1 MSLCTN
7 IPLQFERFGPKGGD
21 ILTRILKT
29 LLIAGAMSMPALA
42 DPAMARELKFA
53 IGFTQASAPYKG
65 AMTFA
70 EEVEKNSGGE
80 LTVRVFPVS
89 LLDLKE
95 TPPGLRDGIA
105 DVGYVIGP
113 YYPKEFA
120 TTNLVAELSMIASTK
135 NPTGLENAAFIAAA
149 AEYFLFNCG
158 DCQKEFDAQ
167 NQVYLGQAASPPM
180 VMNCTKPV
188 TNLEQVKGLRLR
200 TSSSNFGRWATHV
213 GGVPVALPAQEL
225 FEGLSQGVVD
235 CIVVGSEL
243 FGLRL
248 IDVVKHIT
256 VDVPG
261 GIFGGAMP
269 TNVNKDVWKELTDK
283 QRRVIIDAAATN
295 MAHTL
300 WNYNQIAKDE
310 FVEVEKRGIGLHK
323 PEADLQEATAK
334 FIEADLGKIAERYK
348 TDFGVADADKIAA
361 DFRVVYDKWVARIPE
376 MSTVDDFRKALLN
389 ELFSK
394 IDEKTYGL

>member
-1 MSLCTN
+1 MT
-7 IPLQFERFGPKGGD
+7 KG
-21 ILTRILKT
+21 LRT
-29 LLIAGAMSMPALA
+29 LLLAAAMFAPAFA
-42 DPAMARELKFA
+42 DMAAARELKFA
-53 IGFTQASAPYKG
+53 IGFTQASAPYK
-65 AMTFA
+65 AAVTFA
-70 EEVEKNSGGE
+70 EEVERKSNGE

-105 DVGYVIGP
+105 DLGYVIGP

-149 AEYFLFNCG
+149 AEYFFFNCD
-158 DCQKEFDAQ
+158 DCQKEFDTQ
-167 NQVYLGQAASPPM
+167 NQVYLGQAASPPL
-180 VMNCTKPV
+180 VMNCNKPV

-200 TSSSNFGRWATHV
+200 TSSSNFARWATHV
-213 GGVPVALPAQEL
+213 GGVPVSLPAQEL

-269 TNVNKDVWKELTDK
+269 TNVNKDVWKGLTDA
-283 QRRVIIDAAATN
+283 QRRIIIDAAATN

-300 WNYNQIAKDE
+300 WNYNQIASDE

-323 PEADLQEATAK
+323 PEADLQDATAA
-334 FIEADLGKIAERYK
+334 FIAGDLNIIAERYK
-348 TDFGVADADKIAA
+348 TEFGVANADQIATE
-361 DFRVVYDKWVARIPE
+361 FRAVFDKWIARIPQ
-376 MSTVDDFRKALLN
+376 MSTVDDFRKVLSD

>member
-1 MSLCTN
+1 MA
-7 IPLQFERFGPKGGD
+7 K
-21 ILTRILKT
+21 ILTS
-29 LLIAGAMSMPALA
+29 LLLAGAMSLTAFA
-42 DPAMARELKFA
+42 GTASARELKFA
-53 IGFTQASAPYKG
+53 IGFTQASAAYKA
-65 AMTFA
+65 AMNFA
-70 EEVEKNSGGE
+70 EEVKEKSGGDM
-80 LTVRVFPVS
+80 TVRVFPVS
-89 LLDLKE
+89 LLNLAE

-120 TTNLVAELSMIASTK
+120 TTNLVAELSMMTSTR

-149 AEYFLFNCG
+149 TEYFLFNC
-158 DCQKEFDAQ
+158 DNCQKEFDAQ
-167 NQVYLGQAASPPM
+167 NQVYLGQAASPPL
-180 VMNCTKPV
+180 VMNCSKPV

-200 TSSSNFGRWATHV
+200 TSSSNFARWATHV
-213 GGVPVALPAQEL
+213 GGVPVSLPAQEL

-269 TNVNKDVWKELTDK
+269 TNVNKDVWKDMTAE
-283 QRRVIIDAAATN
+283 QRRIIIDAAATM

-323 PEADLQEATAK
+323 PEADLQEATAT
-334 FIEADLGKIAERYK
+334 FIEGDLPIIAERYK
-348 TDFGVADADKIAA
+348 NEFGVADADKVAS
-361 DFRVVYDKWVARIPE
+361 DFRAIYEKWVGRIPQ
-376 MSTVDDFRKALLN
+376 MTDVDAYRQILVD
-389 ELFSK
+389 EIFSR
-394 IDEKTYGL
+394 IDEKSYGL

>member
-1 MSLCTN
+1 MTKSL
-7 IPLQFERFGPKGGD
+7 KA
-21 ILTRILKT
+21 
-29 LLIAGAMSMPALA
+29 LLVAAAMFAPAFA
-42 DPAMARELKFA
+42 DTATARELKFA
-53 IGFTQASAPYKG
+53 IGFTQASAPYK
-65 AMTFA
+65 AAVTFA
-70 EEVEKNSGGE
+70 EEVEKNSNGE

-105 DVGYVIGP
+105 DLGYVIGP

-149 AEYFLFNCG
+149 SEYFFFNCD
-158 DCQKEFDAQ
+158 DCQKEFDTQ
-167 NQVYLGQAASPPM
+167 NQVCLGQAASPPL
-180 VMNCTKPV
+180 VMNCNKPV
-188 TNLEQVKGLRLR
+188 TNLEQIKGLRLR
-200 TSSSNFGRWATHV
+200 TSSSNFARWATHV
-213 GGVPVALPAQEL
+213 GGVPVSLPAQEL
-225 FEGLSQGVVD
+225 FEGLSQGIVD

-269 TNVNKDVWKELTDK
+269 TNVNKDVWKDLTNA

-300 WNYNQIAKDE
+300 WNYNQIASDE
-310 FVEVEKRGIGLHK
+310 FAEVQKRGIGLHK
-323 PEADLQEATAK
+323 PEADLQEATAA
-334 FIEADLGKIAERYK
+334 FIAGDLNIIAERYK
-348 TDFGVADADKIAA
+348 TEFGIANADQIATE
-361 DFRVVYDKWVARIPE
+361 FRAVYDKWIARIPQ
-376 MSTVDDFRKALLN
+376 MSTVDDFRKVLSD